1 MSQHHLTSGQEQI
14 TTGYDRPL
22 NHFHLTGKNA
32 RGEVTYTQLSEPRG
46 GLTLNDLTKKC
57 RELKL
62 NVPEELFEHL
72 EDEQRTGATQ
82 FSATWQGKEIVH
94 VQAIC

>member
-22 NHFHLTGKNA
+22 NHFHLTVKNA